1 MHLDVVGHPL
11 HTRSLSV
18 ALVQRSDGKLDVRA
32 AIIDLRKRGVVPVGG
47 DIQGP
52 GLIHHMQLAGIVDP
66 VTATLE
72 AIVAEQPA
80 VAFEASATSAGESCR
95 DPIDAVRVLAGARL
109 DDSFRRGISAAIGGP
124 RGCSHVATLGHLLGS
139 TSAWALEREQA
150 LHGRA
155 ASRPAGQRIF
165 RRDLIIDGHEPAAGR
180 ILLALQLTDLHFA
193 PALPLARPIERFAGE
208 LEFRVLAEVELA
220 GLRLARITG
229 AERRRGRA
237 DLAEASWRDRDDL
250 LQGLVGMGLGPGV
263 TGELL
268 ARLGEADARD
278 RPLRDALLMLA
289 PTLVQCAATLA
300 EGWMVAA
307 QRSSSIVGMG
317 ALPDSCYMW
326 RRGGALWRAR
336 QDEGSEPPRQD

>member
-1 MHLDVVGHPL
+1 MG
-11 HTRSLSV
+11 
-18 ALVQRSDGKLDVRA
+18 
-32 AIIDLRKRGVVPVGG
+32 
-47 DIQGP
+47 
-52 GLIHHMQLAGIVDP
+52 
-66 VTATLE
+66 
-72 AIVAEQPA
+72 
-80 VAFEASATSAGESCR
+80 
-95 DPIDAVRVLAGARL
+95 
-109 DDSFRRGISAAIGGP
+109 
-124 RGCSHVATLGHLLGS
+124 
-139 TSAWALEREQA
+139 
-150 LHGRA
+150 
-155 ASRPAGQRIF
+155 
-165 RRDLIIDGHEPAAGR
+165 
-180 ILLALQLTDLHFA
+180 QLTDLHFA